1 MPSKATTK
9 RVLQDTA
16 LHALASCYSDTHRMH
31 IADNDLNALFLRAA
45 EEIHELR
52 KERGTMGKKNPLIV
66 FDTVEGED
74 PISEDGMPARVT
86 LRRLIDINGI
96 PTWVDRVYTQLTDAE
111 TDALDLLWGLV
122 YPGKTDWEYPA
133 QVFRHVRD
141 VMEGLQIQLA
151 QIGLACDKAQVPER
165 KTVLERVRMMASY
178 FVVKATG
185 VRFDAKELQQIRF
198 GGKDK

>member
-1 MPSKATTK
+1 MQSKLSKTPAYSN
-9 RVLQDTA
+9 RCSHPAFPILGLLGA
-16 LHALASCYSDTHRMH
+16 LLAFAPALASESPPRLVLQ
-31 IADNDLNALFLRAA
+31 I
-45 EEIHELR
+45 
-52 KERGTMGKKNPLIV
+52 
-66 FDTVEGED
+66 TVDVPPGEG
-74 PISEDGMPARVT
+74 
-86 LRRLIDINGI
+86 
-96 PTWVDRVYTQLTDAE
+96 Y
-111 TDALDLLWGLV
+111 ALDLLWGLV